1 MEFQKHHEEAELGL
15 PTAVAATSYEE
26 FGMPL
31 NHGEQEP
38 VVEVNHGVSIGKHII
53 DGCIEFLPGGEE
65 GTLEALKCIVCSCH
79 RNFHRKETH
88 DTYSVPFHHHH
99 PPLPPPVP
107 SAAYYRAPP
116 GYPHMTGHQRAML
129 AHPSLSGGGG
139 PQPPLEDLEDSD
151 PTSGATT
158 HDGSGSSSKKRFRT
172 KFTQHQKDKMLVF
185 AEKLGWRMQK
195 NDDSAVQ
202 EFCSEIGVQRHVLKV
217 WMHNNKHTLASL
229 CRIISDQNHLLHPS
243 STMTK
248 IRPPPNNI
256 VAPPPPRLT
265 NRYFNGIFIP

>member
-38 VVEVNHGVSIGKHII
+38 VVEVVPMAVPMAVPVAPPTNIVAQNSGKGKYQECLKNHGVSIGKHII

-65 GTLEALKCIVCSCH
+65 GTLEALKCVVCSCH

-99 PPLPPPVP
+99 PPLQPPVP
-107 SAAYYRAPP
+107 FAAYYRAPP

-195 NDDSAVQ
+195 NDDSVVQ

-217 WMHNNKHTLASL
+217 WMHNNKHTLGKK
-229 CRIISDQNHLLHPS
+229 P
-243 STMTK
+243 
-248 IRPPPNNI
+248 
-256 VAPPPPRLT
+256 
-265 NRYFNGIFIP
+265 

>member
-15 PTAVAATSYEE
+15 PIAVAATSYEE

-38 VVEVNHGVSIGKHII
+38 VVEVIPMAVPMAVPVAPPTNIVAQNSGKGKYQECLKNHGVSIGKHII
-53 DGCIEFLPGGEE
+53 DGCIEFLPGGQE
-65 GTLEALKCIVCSCH
+65 GTLEALKCVVCNCH

-107 SAAYYRAPP
+107 FAAYYRTPP

-195 NDDSAVQ
+195 NDDSVVQ

-217 WMHNNKHTLASL
+217 WMHNNKHTLGKK
-229 CRIISDQNHLLHPS
+229 P
-243 STMTK
+243 
-248 IRPPPNNI
+248 
-256 VAPPPPRLT
+256 
-265 NRYFNGIFIP
+265 